1 MCTTTTA
8 AAAIITSISRR
19 RSHQQR
25 PTLGEIWLV
34 LLVVVASVD
43 HCKWKQICKC
53 TEFVDVPAVVAVAAV
68 RALISSALFAEA
80 FLLAMCHNHLCCRR
94 RGEEIWPKTALAHC
108 RWPL

>member
-1 MCTTTTA
+1 M
-8 AAAIITSISRR
+8 
-19 RSHQQR
+19 
-25 PTLGEIWLV
+25 